1 MEFEQG
7 DFLRELAKHNIVSSH
22 PELGNYFNKA
32 IRTAIKKLQED
43 MSKAQANYALACSKP
58 YSEGYLKTGV
68 PNASDMV
75 ILDEQMDFGYSNEL
89 IGESLSAIAEMRI
102 VNFYKSYEIC
112 IKSTINTAYGKVD
125 RNIFQWDAQ
134 KDFFNNLDIKIAEIP
149 GYNELNQLRTV
160 NNCIKHQ
167 ETFDQQLKKIKE
179 FSDLDRI
186 THDSCE
192 LFYKRIEKP
201 INDFVSVLSEKI
213 YADRFEFNDERLNK
227 LALEYKYRMDKNT
240 FALFIEKLKS

>member
-1 MEFEQG
+1 MEFEHH
-7 DFLRELAKHNIVSSH
+7 DFLRQLAKHNIISSD

-32 IRTAIKKLQED
+32 IRTAIIKLQED
-43 MSKAQANYALACSKP
+43 MSSAQVSYALACSKK
-58 YSEGYLKTGV
+58 YSDEYLSNGV
-68 PNASDMV
+68 PNASDMA
-75 ILDEQMDFGYSNEL
+75 ILDEQMEFGYTRDL
-89 IGESLSAIAEMRI
+89 IEESLSAIAEMRI

-112 IKSTINTAYGKVD
+112 IKSTIKQAYGKVD
-125 RNIFQWDAQ
+125 KNLFQWEGQ
-134 KDFFNNLDIKIAEIP
+134 KNFFNNLDIKIEEIS
-149 GYNELNQLRTV
+149 GYLELNQLRTV

-167 ETFDQQLKKIKE
+167 ETFDEQVKKIKE
-179 FSDLDRI
+179 FSKLDKI

-227 LALEYKYRMDKNT
+227 LALEYKYRMNKNT